1 MVVKVCLLFFC
12 LFFFAKT
19 KSFQKLV
26 VKILTNAVCI
36 KVKKK

>member
-1 MVVKVCLLFFC
+1 MVVKVCLLLFC
-12 LFFFAKT
+12 FFFAKT

>member
-1 MVVKVCLLFFC
+1 MVVKVCLLFC
-12 LFFFAKT
+12 FFAKT

>member
-1 MVVKVCLLFFC
+1 MVVKVCLL
-12 LFFFAKT
+12 LFFFLAKT

>member
-1 MVVKVCLLFFC
+1 MVVKVCLLFFVC
-12 LFFFAKT
+12 FFAKT